1 MEKAFTITE
10 SFGENDDLLPCQ
22 HDRVI
27 TLTKLPNDTT
37 DGRCNI
43 GKAMLNIYNKT
54 TPQTLATR
62 VLLSERALQV
72 LGQVIAAY
80 QLRCNTPEPKPKKKG
95 GRRG

>member
-43 GKAMLNIYNKT
+43 GQAMLNIYHKT
-54 TPQTLATR
+54 TPQTTVAR
-62 VLLSERALQV
+62 VLLSERALQI

-80 QLRCNTPEPKPKKKG
+80 QLRCITPEKPKKKG
-95 GRRG
+95 ARRE

>member
-22 HDRVI
+22 HDRVN
-27 TLTKLPNDTT
+27 TLTQLPNDTT
-37 DGRCNI
+37 GGHCNI
-43 GKAMLNIYNKT
+43 GQASKRLWGCFVIYV
-54 TPQTLATR
+54 QHTR
-62 VLLSERALQV
+62 VLLSDRALQI

-80 QLRCNTPEPKPKKKG
+80 QLRCITPEPKPKKG

>member
-37 DGRCNI
+37 GGHCNI
-43 GKAMLNIYNKT
+43 GQAMLNIYHKT

-62 VLLSERALQV
+62 VLLSERALQI

-80 QLRCNTPEPKPKKKG
+80 QLRCITPEPKPKKG